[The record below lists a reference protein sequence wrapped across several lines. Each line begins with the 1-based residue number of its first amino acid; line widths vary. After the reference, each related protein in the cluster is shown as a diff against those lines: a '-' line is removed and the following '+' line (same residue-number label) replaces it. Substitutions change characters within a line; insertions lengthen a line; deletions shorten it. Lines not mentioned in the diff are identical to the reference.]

1 MNKDINMA
9 YEKFKITSEENEDT
23 IIELGDY
30 SHFTPLILSTL
41 NDIRE
46 KKKRLDT
53 SSIYDYIMKT
63 QALNADKALIDSAIV
78 KLTLEGTIINKK
90 TPQGLDSFYNST
102 KEIDNIQY
110 DQSHNQL
117 QSTNS
122 TDISSSFF
130 SETAPSIDKKSIDTC
145 T

>member
-9 YEKFKITSEENEDT
+9 YEKLKITSEENEDT

-53 SSIYDYIMKT
+53 SSIYDYIMKR
-63 QALNADKALIDSAIV
+63 K
-78 KLTLEGTIINKK
+78 
-90 TPQGLDSFYNST
+90 
-102 KEIDNIQY
+102 
-110 DQSHNQL
+110 H
-117 QSTNS
+117 
-122 TDISSSFF
+122 
-130 SETAPSIDKKSIDTC
+130 
-145 T
+145 